1 NISQDGLADYLIR
14 RPDEPQRGLDRYR
27 TGTGR
32 AVDDVRCRHS
42 SHHYSLAPVRT
53 LIHVHSRPWSTL
65 VYHPAGALINGPG
78 RRWRMVASDSFAEFL
93 REELTPLG
101 RITMRRMVSKTGV
114 YCDGLMFG
122 WWRMTRSTFG
132 LMTTAGR
139 RSRKPNPFRPSATR
153 RRAAP

>member
-1 NISQDGLADYLIR
+1 GVAIGEPDQNGRAFGHRFPAREDERGYLAQRIDFKYSGVASNISQNGLADYLIR

-42 SHHYSLAPVRT
+42 SHQYSLAPVRT

-101 RITMRRMVSKTGV
+101 RITMRRMVS
-114 YCDGLMFG
+114 
-122 WWRMTRSTFG
+122 
-132 LMTTAGR
+132 
-139 RSRKPNPFRPSATR
+139 
-153 RRAAP
+153 